1 MFALN
6 IYYVSTYT
14 LKFLAIVKYFK
25 LEKKKKRK
33 RLIFDVQVTVHRDKF
48 L

>member
-14 LKFLAIVKYFK
+14 LKFLAIIKLFK
-25 LEKKKKRK
+25 LEKKK